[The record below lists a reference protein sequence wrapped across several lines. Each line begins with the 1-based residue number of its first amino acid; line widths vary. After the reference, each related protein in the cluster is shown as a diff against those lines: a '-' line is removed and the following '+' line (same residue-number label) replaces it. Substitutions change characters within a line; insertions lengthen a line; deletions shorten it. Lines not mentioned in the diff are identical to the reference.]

1 VAIEVDDRLKNPSLP
16 IPAWRAVPE
25 DKLYI
30 GILCRATRVIKA
42 FFLEKKNQKKPL
54 IAGCGNGGAAP
65 PKSKSFLLLFFKKEA
80 LA

>member
-42 FFLEKKNQKKPL
+42 FFFEKKTQQTSAHCGLWQRRIRHPQEQKFF
-54 IAGCGNGGAAP
+54 A
-65 PKSKSFLLLFFKKEA
+65 SFLAIIYLT
-80 LA
+80 